1 MHGGEI
7 IAIIAVGL
15 PIICGTFIAIIS
27 ILKGKP
33 SKGKPSKKDRIM
45 GGEETSLIQ
54 EMHRG
59 LTSLEDRIESLETLL
74 LDQERTKRN
83 KK

>member
-1 MHGGEI
+1 MNGGEI

-15 PIICGTFIAIIS
+15 PIICGTFIAVLF
-27 ILKGKP
+27 IL
-33 SKGKPSKKDRIM
+33 KGKPSKKDRIM
-45 GGEETSLIQ
+45 GGEETLLIQ

-59 LTSLEDRIESLETLL
+59 LTSLEDRIESLETLI
-74 LDQERTKRN
+74 LDQERTKRY